1 MFNLPKNFNNILYF
15 IRHGICTTDLLH
27 QEDVDD
33 FVDEETTIDVLKRW
47 LSAVKIDELRANNSL
62 IYLRHLVKRALIL
75 NYNTR
80 DTERT
85 KSLDKITQNIA
96 VPSRNG
102 KNYASNLQL

>member
-1 MFNLPKNFNNILYF
+1 M
-15 IRHGICTTDLLH
+15 DM
-27 QEDVDD
+27 
-33 FVDEETTIDVLKRW
+33 LKRW

-62 IYLRHLVKRALIL
+62 IYLSHLVKRAIIL
-75 NYNTR
+75 NYDTR
-80 DTERT
+80 DTEST